1 MKTTAVSENFVRLN
15 FGTFQIDV
23 LSLKADW
30 ITDQSN
36 DCSSAPPFQHQF
48 ESTCEA
54 YLISYSDYT
63 VLKGYKPSQNV
74 VWPEYYSYE

>member
-15 FGTFQIDV
+15 FETFQIDV
-23 LSLKADW
+23 LSL
-30 ITDQSN
+30 QSN
-36 DCSSAPPFQHQF
+36 DCSSAPPRQHHF
-48 ESTCEA
+48 ESALVT
-54 YLISYSDYT
+54 YFKFYSDYT